1 MCFDSKTEVEQW
13 TIEEA
18 RWKTGNQMFQRK
30 EDFNTYYYYYEDI
43 LRVIRGYPD
52 VQFRFVVTPSSDL
65 PSSFFPIYATQEE
78 IKYQMKLGEEDAKN
92 IIYEYLGVNETKG
105 SMFNASGNKI
115 NNGDRKWVPIIKNNT
130 KNSNSTQP

>member
-1 MCFDSKTEVEQW
+1 
-13 TIEEA
+13 
-18 RWKTGNQMFQRK
+18 
-30 EDFNTYYYYYEDI
+30 
-43 LRVIRGYPD
+43 
-52 VQFRFVVTPSSDL
+52 
-65 PSSFFPIYATQEE
+65 
-78 IKYQMKLGEEDAKN
+78 MKLGEEDAKN